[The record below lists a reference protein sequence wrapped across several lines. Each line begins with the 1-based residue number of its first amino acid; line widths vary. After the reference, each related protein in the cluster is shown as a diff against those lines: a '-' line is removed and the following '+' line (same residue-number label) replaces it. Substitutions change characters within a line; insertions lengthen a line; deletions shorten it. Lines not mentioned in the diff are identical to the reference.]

1 MIALA
6 RIGRIILLMLA
17 DFGLQLLCLEI
28 SLFQPNAIAD
38 RLLAS
43 ISFSLL
49 GSAVSLIGT
58 SESPSPSGLLARV
71 PAIAIQVMVR
81 AERPLT
87 PLEQTQSRRK
97 FERFA
102 LRLASV

>member
-6 RIGRIILLMLA
+6 RIGRIVLLSLA
-17 DFGLQLLCLEI
+17 GVGWQLLCLEI
-28 SLFQPNAIAD
+28 SLFQPTAIAD

-43 ISFSLL
+43 ISFSVLA
-49 GSAVSLIGT
+49 GAVSLIGT
-58 SESPSPSGLLARV
+58 SESPSPSGLLARL
-71 PAIAIQVMVR
+71 PAIAIQVMARV
-81 AERPLT
+81 ERPLA